1 MILWRRVTA
10 LLVCALVIICAA
22 MYLRDIASPGP
33 PHSDRARAQIAAN
46 EMLGLIA
53 TSKACR
59 AGCAA
64 VVVGRA
70 APGSWRVQLR
80 APSWARCF
88 VVRLSEFTNAPQRGL
103 TGLSEYRC
111 SE

>member
-1 MILWRRVTA
+1 MLWRRLTI
-10 LLVCALVIICAA
+10 LLVCVVVVACAA
-22 MYLRDIASPGP
+22 IYLRDSASAGP
-33 PHSDRARAQIAAN
+33 PHSEHARAQIAVN

-53 TSKACR
+53 TSKACVS
-59 AGCAA
+59 GCAA

-80 APSWARCF
+80 SPSWARCF
-88 VVRLSEFTNAPQRGL
+88 VVRLSEFRYAPQRGL